1 MITQREVSQL
11 AYRTQMSDRVI
22 EKYYVL
28 TWLLTGIADSPL
40 TDHLAFKGGTALKK
54 IYFPEYRYSEDLDF
68 TVVRTIDADD
78 ILSTLQ
84 EALIRLAASEGFQFE
99 MPAGRIERRDGS
111 LTVYVDF
118 VGPLQARLGSRDIKI
133 DFTLTETM
141 IFPVDP
147 KPILSGFSDRVDR
160 AMPSYALEEIL
171 TEKLCATIGRTEPRD
186 VYDLHFLLGLSDID
200 FHLIPAAFA
209 AKAHSKGVDPS
220 RLDEAI
226 QRPGLKRM
234 WETRLRHQ
242 VGDLPHVEQVL
253 RELNRNLRRYQL
265 LELGP

>member
-1 MITQREVSQL
+1 
-11 AYRTQMSDRVI
+11 MSDRVI
-22 EKYYVL
+22 EKDYVL

-40 TDHLAFKGGTALKK
+40 AEHLAFKGGTALRK

-68 TVVRTIDADD
+68 TVVGSIDADD

-84 EALIRLAASEGFQFE
+84 EAMIGLAASVGLQFE
-99 MPAGRIERRDGS
+99 LPVQRTERCDGS
-111 LTVYVDF
+111 LTAYVDF

-160 AMPSYALEEIL
+160 MMPSYALEEIL
-171 TEKLCATIGRTEPRD
+171 TEKLCAAIGRTEPRD
-186 VYDLHFLLGLSDID
+186 VYDLHFLLELSGID
-200 FHLIPAAFA
+200 FDRIPSAFA
-209 AKAHSKGVDPS
+209 EKARSKGVDPS
-220 RLDEAI
+220 RLDEALL
-226 QRPGLKRM
+226 RPRLKGM

-265 LELGP
+265 VNLSP